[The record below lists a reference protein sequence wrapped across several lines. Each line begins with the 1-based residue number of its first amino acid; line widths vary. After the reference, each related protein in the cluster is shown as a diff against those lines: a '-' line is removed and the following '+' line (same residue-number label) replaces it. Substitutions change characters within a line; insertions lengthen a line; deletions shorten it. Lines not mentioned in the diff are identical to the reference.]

1 MEKRICR
8 ICEIEK
14 NINEFDIDKRRRDN
28 ISSKCKECRRK
39 YYNQYNNLNREK
51 TNEKH
56 KKRYW
61 ENREKELIRSREKH
75 QRNKE
80 KEIEYRK
87 KNREKKAKRERER
100 YQNDFLYRLKVNLRN
115 RLKLFLKSKKI
126 NKINKTIEI
135 VGETP
140 ETIKKYIENQFKDGM
155 SWENYG
161 YNGWHIDHII
171 PLSSA
176 KTEEEAYKL
185 CHYTNLQPLWANENY
200 KKGKKII

>member
-39 YYNQYNNLNREK
+39 YHNQYNNLNREK
-51 TNEKH
+51 TNEKN

-61 ENREKELIRSREKH
+61 ENREKELIRSKEKH
-75 QRNKE
+75 QKNKE

-161 YNGWHIDHII
+161 HNGWHIDHII

-176 KTEEEAYKL
+176 KTEEEVYKL

>member
-61 ENREKELIRSREKH
+61 ENREKELIRSKEKH